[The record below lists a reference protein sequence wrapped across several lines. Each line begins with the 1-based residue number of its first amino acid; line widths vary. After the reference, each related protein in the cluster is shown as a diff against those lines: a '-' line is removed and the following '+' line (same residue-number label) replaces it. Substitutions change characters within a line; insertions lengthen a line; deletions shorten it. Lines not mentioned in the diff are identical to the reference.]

1 MNRNI
6 LSAESFLHFLWESS
20 STILI
25 VTDRSFQI
33 LDHNASFLRL
43 LPHVQKPK
51 TKSLLSYLSLASVAD
66 LQQTDVTAIDQITL
80 VFTAQDGAAQSLSC
94 RIVPAEECLIFV
106 GEQLL
111 LTESDV
117 VVEMT
122 KLNTELNNLTRELHR
137 KNLALEK
144 ARNEIKVLHG
154 LLPICASCKKI
165 RDEQGHWSRLE
176 VYIHEHSEAD
186 FSHGICP
193 ECAQKL
199 YGEYLKNTDTLPSS
213 S

>member
-80 VFTAQDGAAQSLSC
+80 VFTVQDGAAQSLSC

-193 ECAQKL
+193 ECAQNFM
-199 YGEYLKNTDTLPSS
+199 GNT
-213 S
+213 

>member
-1 MNRNI
+1 MNRDI
-6 LSAESFLHFLWESS
+6 LNAETFLRFLRESA

-25 VTDRSFQI
+25 VTDRSFRI
-33 LDHNASFLRL
+33 VDHNASFLRL
-43 LPHVQKPK
+43 LPHVRTPE
-51 TKSLLSYLSLASVAD
+51 TESLLSHLSLASAAD
-66 LQQTDVTAIDQITL
+66 LQQADVTATDQITL
-80 VFTAQDGAAQSLSC
+80 VFTAPDGAAQSLSC
-94 RIVPAEECLIFV
+94 RIVPADGYLIFV

-165 RDEQGHWSRLE
+165 RDEQGHWNRLE

-199 YGEYLKNTDTLPSS
+199 YGEYFKNTQEPPSS
-213 S
+213 F